1 MTERDN
7 DGSFSDIPWTSVFD
21 PALNIRALGEIQA
34 RGFRAATEVVNRFIR
49 PADTK
54 SVADSVNSAQAPGDQ
69 AAPPPGEQAPPPP
82 GEQAPPPG
90 DQAPPLPDVDRV
102 LQVWQRLAAQ
112 AVESL
117 RGVAQPRVAVASV
130 DIQEATSSGAVS
142 LVASEP
148 GAVSTEVWLHNRGA
162 DDLGKVRLR
171 CSDLLAHDGA
181 LIESALVRFEPD
193 TVPMVARCSRGVT
206 VEIDVPDNTAAG
218 NYRGTMLADG
228 YPDIWLPV
236 VLRVLPRSS

>member
-7 DGSFSDIPWTSVFD
+7 DASVSDIPWASVFD
-21 PALNIRALGEIQA
+21 PSLNIRALGEIQA

-49 PADTK
+49 MADTN
-54 SVADSVNSAQAPGDQ
+54 SVSNPTDSKPAASDQ
-69 AAPPPGEQAPPPP
+69 ATAP
-82 GEQAPPPG
+82 
-90 DQAPPLPDVDRV
+90 PDVDQV
-102 LQVWQRLAAQ
+102 LQLWQRLATQ

-117 RGVAQPRVAVASV
+117 RGSAQPRDEVATV
-130 DIQEATSSGAVS
+130 DIQHATSSGVVS

-148 GAVSTEVWLHNRGA
+148 GAASTEVWLHNRGA

-181 LIESALVRFEPD
+181 LIESAMVRFEPD

-206 VEIDVPDNTAAG
+206 VEVDVPDGLAAG
-218 NYRGTMLADG
+218 NYRGTLLADG
-228 YPDIWLPV
+228 HPDIWLPI
-236 VLRVLPRSS
+236 VLSVLPRSS

>member
-1 MTERDN
+1 MFGYPPENSRERNVTERDN
-7 DGSFSDIPWTSVFD
+7 DASVSDIPWAAVFD

-54 SVADSVNSAQAPGDQ
+54 SVTESVNNTQAPGDQ
-69 AAPPPGEQAPPPP
+69 AASP
-82 GEQAPPPG
+82 
-90 DQAPPLPDVDRV
+90 PDVDRV
-102 LQVWQRLAAQ
+102 LQVWQRLATQ

-117 RGVAQPRVAVASV
+117 RGAAQPRGEVASV
-130 DIQEATSSGAVS
+130 DIQQATSSGAVS

-206 VEIDVPDNTAAG
+206 VEIDVPDDTAAG

>member
-7 DGSFSDIPWTSVFD
+7 DASFSDIPWASVFD

-54 SVADSVNSAQAPGDQ
+54 FVDDSVNSTQAPGDQ
-69 AAPPPGEQAPPPP
+69 ATPP
-82 GEQAPPPG
+82 
-90 DQAPPLPDVDRV
+90 PDVDRV
-102 LQVWQRLAAQ
+102 LQVWQRLATQ

-117 RGVAQPRVAVASV
+117 RGAAQPRGEVASV
-130 DIQEATSSGAVS
+130 DIQHATSSGAVS

-148 GAVSTEVWLHNRGA
+148 GAVSTEVWLHNHGA

-181 LIESALVRFEPD
+181 LIESAMVRFEPD

-206 VEIDVPDNTAAG
+206 VEIDVPDDTAAG

-236 VLRVLPRSS
+236 VLSVLPRSS

>member
-7 DGSFSDIPWTSVFD
+7 DASFSDIPWASVFD

-54 SVADSVNSAQAPGDQ
+54 FVDDSVNSTQAPGDQ
-69 AAPPPGEQAPPPP
+69 ATPP
-82 GEQAPPPG
+82 
-90 DQAPPLPDVDRV
+90 PDVDRV
-102 LQVWQRLAAQ
+102 LQVWQRLATQ

-117 RGVAQPRVAVASV
+117 RGAAQPRGEVASV
-130 DIQEATSSGAVS
+130 DIQQATSSGAVS

-206 VEIDVPDNTAAG
+206 VEIDVPDDTAAG

-236 VLRVLPRSS
+236 VLSVLPRSS

>member
-7 DGSFSDIPWTSVFD
+7 DANVSDMPWASVFD

-49 PADTK
+49 MADTK
-54 SVADSVNSAQAPGDQ
+54 SVTDSAD
-69 AAPPPGEQAPPPP
+69 GEQAPAQQATPP
-82 GEQAPPPG
+82 
-90 DQAPPLPDVDRV
+90 PDVDQV
-102 LQVWQRLAAQ
+102 LQVWQRLASQ

-117 RGVAQPRVAVASV
+117 RGAAQPRAEVASV
-130 DIQEATSSGAVS
+130 DVQHATSSGAVS

-148 GAVSTEVWLHNRGA
+148 GAVSSEVWLHNHGGE
-162 DDLGKVRLR
+162 DLGKVRLR

-181 LIESALVRFEPD
+181 LIDSAMVRFEPD

-206 VEIDVPDNTAAG
+206 VEIDVPDDVATG
-218 NYRGTMLADG
+218 NYRGTLLADG

-236 VLRVLPRSS
+236 VLSVLPRGS

>member
-1 MTERDN
+1 VTERDN
-7 DGSFSDIPWTSVFD
+7 DASFSDIPWASVFD

-54 SVADSVNSAQAPGDQ
+54 FVDDSVNSTQAPGDQ
-69 AAPPPGEQAPPPP
+69 ATPP
-82 GEQAPPPG
+82 
-90 DQAPPLPDVDRV
+90 PDVDRV
-102 LQVWQRLAAQ
+102 LQVWQRLATQ

-117 RGVAQPRVAVASV
+117 RGAAQPRGEVASV
-130 DIQEATSSGAVS
+130 DIQQATSSGAVS

-206 VEIDVPDNTAAG
+206 VEIDVPDDTAAG

-236 VLRVLPRSS
+236 VLSVLPRSS

>member
-1 MTERDN
+1 VTERDN
-7 DGSFSDIPWTSVFD
+7 DANVSDIPWASVFD

-49 PADTK
+49 PADIK
-54 SVADSVNSAQAPGDQ
+54 SVTDSVNSTQA
-69 AAPPPGEQAPPPP
+69 PGEQATPP
-82 GEQAPPPG
+82 
-90 DQAPPLPDVDRV
+90 PDVDRV
-102 LQVWQRLAAQ
+102 LQVWQRLATQ

-117 RGVAQPRVAVASV
+117 RGAAQPRAEVASV
-130 DIQEATSSGAVS
+130 DIQQATSSGAVS

-206 VEIDVPDNTAAG
+206 VEIDVPDDTAAG

>member
-1 MTERDN
+1 MSKPNVWLSDRSSRERNVTERDN
-7 DGSFSDIPWTSVFD
+7 DASVSNIPWASVFD

-34 RGFRAATEVVNRFIR
+34 RGFRAATEVVNQFIR

-54 SVADSVNSAQAPGDQ
+54 PVPDSADTRSAPD
-69 AAPPPGEQAPPPP
+69 EQATPPNV
-82 GEQAPPPG
+82 
-90 DQAPPLPDVDRV
+90 DQV
-102 LQVWQRLAAQ
+102 LQIWQQLAAQ

-117 RGVAQPRVAVASV
+117 RGAAQPRAEVASV
-130 DIQEATSSGAVS
+130 DIQHATSSGAVS

-148 GAVSTEVWLHNRGA
+148 GAVSTEVWLHNHGA
-162 DDLGKVRLR
+162 EDLGKVRLR

-181 LIESALVRFEPD
+181 LIDSAMVRFEPD

-206 VEIDVPDNTAAG
+206 VEIDVPDDIAAG
-218 NYRGTMLADG
+218 NYRGTLLADG

-236 VLRVLPRSS
+236 VLSVLPRGS

>member
-1 MTERDN
+1 VTERDN
-7 DGSFSDIPWTSVFD
+7 DASVSDIPWASVFD

-54 SVADSVNSAQAPGDQ
+54 SVDDSVDSTNAPGDQ
-69 AAPPPGEQAPPPP
+69 ATPP
-82 GEQAPPPG
+82 
-90 DQAPPLPDVDRV
+90 PDVDRV
-102 LQVWQRLAAQ
+102 LQLWQRLASQ

-117 RGVAQPRVAVASV
+117 RGAVQPRGELASV
-130 DIQEATSSGAVS
+130 DIQQATSSGAVS

-181 LIESALVRFEPD
+181 LIASALVRFEPD

>member
-1 MTERDN
+1 MFDYPPENSRERNVTERDN
-7 DGSFSDIPWTSVFD
+7 DASVSDIPWAAVFD

-49 PADTK
+49 SADTK
-54 SVADSVNSAQAPGDQ
+54 TVADSVDSTQAPGDQ
-69 AAPPPGEQAPPPP
+69 AISPPGEEAPP
-82 GEQAPPPG
+82 
-90 DQAPPLPDVDRV
+90 PDVDRV
-102 LQVWQRLAAQ
+102 LQAWQRLAAQ

-117 RGVAQPRVAVASV
+117 RGAAQPRGDVASV
-130 DIQEATSSGAVS
+130 DIQQATSSGAVS

-193 TVPMVARCSRGVT
+193 TVPMLARCSRGVT
-206 VEIDVPDNTAAG
+206 VEIDVPDDTAAG

-236 VLRVLPRSS
+236 VLRILPRSS

>member
-1 MTERDN
+1 VTERDN
-7 DGSFSDIPWTSVFD
+7 DASFSDIPWASVFD

-54 SVADSVNSAQAPGDQ
+54 FVDDSVNSTQAPGDQ
-69 AAPPPGEQAPPPP
+69 ATPP
-82 GEQAPPPG
+82 
-90 DQAPPLPDVDRV
+90 PDVDRV
-102 LQVWQRLAAQ
+102 LQVWQRLATQ

-117 RGVAQPRVAVASV
+117 RGAAQPRGEVASV
-130 DIQEATSSGAVS
+130 DIQHATSSGAVS

-193 TVPMVARCSRGVT
+193 AVPMVARCSRGVT
-206 VEIDVPDNTAAG
+206 VEIDVPDDIAAG

-236 VLRVLPRSS
+236 VLSVLPRSL

>member
-1 MTERDN
+1 MFGYPPENSRERNVTERDN
-7 DGSFSDIPWTSVFD
+7 DASVSDIPWASVFD

-54 SVADSVNSAQAPGDQ
+54 SDTDSVKSMQAPGDH
-69 AAPPPGEQAPPPP
+69 PNSP
-82 GEQAPPPG
+82 
-90 DQAPPLPDVDRV
+90 PDVDRV
-102 LQVWQRLAAQ
+102 LQVWQRLATQ

-117 RGVAQPRVAVASV
+117 RGATQPRAEVASV
-130 DIQEATSSGAVS
+130 DIQQATSSGALS
-142 LVASEP
+142 WVASEP

-193 TVPMVARCSRGVT
+193 TVAMVARCSRGVT
-206 VEIDVPDNTAAG
+206 VEIDVPDDTAAG

-228 YPDIWLPV
+228 YPDIWLPI

>member
-7 DGSFSDIPWTSVFD
+7 DASVSNIPWASVFD

-54 SVADSVNSAQAPGDQ
+54 SVTDSADS
-69 AAPPPGEQAPPPP
+69 EQAPS
-82 GEQAPPPG
+82 EQAT
-90 DQAPPLPDVDRV
+90 PLPDVDQV

-117 RGVAQPRVAVASV
+117 RGATQPRAEVASV
-130 DIQEATSSGAVS
+130 DIQHATSRGAVS

-148 GAVSTEVWLHNRGA
+148 GAVSTEVWLHNHGA
-162 DDLGKVRLR
+162 EDLGKVRLR

-181 LIESALVRFEPD
+181 LIDSAMVRFEPD

-206 VEIDVPDNTAAG
+206 VEIDVPEDIATG
-218 NYRGTMLADG
+218 NYRGTLLADG

-236 VLRVLPRSS
+236 VLTVLPRGS

>member
-1 MTERDN
+1 VTERDN
-7 DGSFSDIPWTSVFD
+7 DASFSDIPWASVFD

-54 SVADSVNSAQAPGDQ
+54 FVDDSVNSTQAPGDQ
-69 AAPPPGEQAPPPP
+69 ATPP
-82 GEQAPPPG
+82 
-90 DQAPPLPDVDRV
+90 PDVDRV
-102 LQVWQRLAAQ
+102 LQVWQRLATQ

-117 RGVAQPRVAVASV
+117 RGAAQPRGEVASV
-130 DIQEATSSGAVS
+130 DIQHATSSGAVS

-206 VEIDVPDNTAAG
+206 VEIDVPDDTAAG

-236 VLRVLPRSS
+236 VLSVLPRSS

>member
-1 MTERDN
+1 VTERDN
-7 DGSFSDIPWTSVFD
+7 DASVSNIPWASVFD

-54 SVADSVNSAQAPGDQ
+54 SVTDSPDSEHAPD
-69 AAPPPGEQAPPPP
+69 EQATPP
-82 GEQAPPPG
+82 
-90 DQAPPLPDVDRV
+90 PDVDQV

-117 RGVAQPRVAVASV
+117 RGAAQPRAEVASV
-130 DIQEATSSGAVS
+130 DIQHARSSGVVS

-148 GAVSTEVWLHNRGA
+148 AAVSTEVWLHNHGA
-162 DDLGKVRLR
+162 EDLGKVRLR

-181 LIESALVRFEPD
+181 LIDSAMVRFEPD
-193 TVPMVARCSRGVT
+193 TVQMVARCSRGVT
-206 VEIDVPDNTAAG
+206 VEIDVPDDIATG
-218 NYRGTMLADG
+218 NYRGTLLADG

-236 VLRVLPRSS
+236 VLSVLPRNS

>member
-7 DGSFSDIPWTSVFD
+7 DASVSDIPWASVFD

-49 PADTK
+49 MADTK
-54 SVADSVNSAQAPGDQ
+54 SVTDSVNSTQAPADQ
-69 AAPPPGEQAPPPP
+69 ATPP
-82 GEQAPPPG
+82 
-90 DQAPPLPDVDRV
+90 PDVDRV
-102 LQVWQRLAAQ
+102 LQVWQRLATQ

-117 RGVAQPRVAVASV
+117 RGAAQPRGEVASV
-130 DIQEATSSGAVS
+130 DIQQATSSGAVS

-193 TVPMVARCSRGVT
+193 TVSMVARCSRGVT
-206 VEIDVPDNTAAG
+206 VEIDVPDDTAAG

-236 VLRVLPRSS
+236 VLSVLPRSL

>member
-1 MTERDN
+1 MFGYPGESTGADVTERDN
-7 DGSFSDIPWTSVFD
+7 DASVSDIPWAAVFD

-34 RGFRAATEVVNRFIR
+34 RGFQAATEVVNRFIR
-49 PADTK
+49 MADAK
-54 SVADSVNSAQAPGDQ
+54 SVTDSADGTQATGDQ
-69 AAPPPGEQAPPPP
+69 ATPA
-82 GEQAPPPG
+82 
-90 DQAPPLPDVDRV
+90 PDVDRV
-102 LQVWQRLAAQ
+102 LQVWQRLATQ

-117 RGVAQPRVAVASV
+117 RGAAQPLGEVATV
-130 DIQEATSSGAVS
+130 DIQHARSSGAVS

-206 VEIDVPDNTAAG
+206 VEIDVPDDTAAG

-236 VLRVLPRSS
+236 VLSVLPRSS

>member
-7 DGSFSDIPWTSVFD
+7 DASVSDIPWASVFD

-54 SVADSVNSAQAPGDQ
+54 SVADSVNSTNAPGDQ
-69 AAPPPGEQAPPPP
+69 S
-82 GEQAPPPG
+82 APPPG
-90 DQAPPLPDVDRV
+90 DQATPPPDVDRV
-102 LQVWQRLAAQ
+102 LQLWQRLASQ

-117 RGVAQPRVAVASV
+117 RGAAQPRVEVASV
-130 DIQEATSSGAVS
+130 DIQHATSSGAVS

-148 GAVSTEVWLHNRGA
+148 GAVSTEVWLHNLGA

-171 CSDLLAHDGA
+171 CSDLLAHDGT

-206 VEIDVPDNTAAG
+206 VEIDVPDDTAAG

>member
-7 DGSFSDIPWTSVFD
+7 DASVSDIPWASVFD

-54 SVADSVNSAQAPGDQ
+54 SVTDSVNSTQAPGDQ
-69 AAPPPGEQAPPPP
+69 ATPP
-82 GEQAPPPG
+82 
-90 DQAPPLPDVDRV
+90 PDVDRV
-102 LQVWQRLAAQ
+102 LQVWQRLATQ

-117 RGVAQPRVAVASV
+117 RGAAQPRGEVASV
-130 DIQEATSSGAVS
+130 DIQQATSSGAVS

-206 VEIDVPDNTAAG
+206 VEIDVPDDTAAG

-236 VLRVLPRSS
+236 VLSVLPRSS